1 MEKRS
6 ENHQFVL
13 REISDF
19 WNIVEGINFKRSADQ
34 VQLVSGAEV
43 DASGATKKLGA
54 GIVITGGG
62 SMLRGLRQLFENCM
76 GYETR
81 IGVPNRLI
89 KSNFESVTNMPSNS
103 TSIGLLIMG
112 FENTLNDGVA
122 DNIQFKIEEKNDTET
137 SVTEEMDDTT
147 ANNVEEKPNKGKAF
161 VKNISFST

>member
-1 MEKRS
+1 M
-6 ENHQFVL
+6 V
-13 REISDF
+13 EIIRTVKLHFD
-19 WNIVEGINFKRSADQ
+19 
-34 VQLVSGAEV
+34 VSGAEV

-112 FENTLNDGVA
+112 FEDNMNDGGREKPQIEVVDNKVEESA
-122 DNIQFKIEEKNDTET
+122 DTKEE
-137 SVTEEMDDTT
+137 TT
-147 ANNVEEKPNKGKAF
+147 AEVENEKPKKGKMREKVSILGKAAF
-161 VKNISFST
+161 EWFTTVDDKEL